1 MELHADQAGA
11 LQHVY
16 NEPSGEVQEDAM
28 ELQVA
33 AEAKPGECPFTDQ
46 AHFNAEMK
54 ATPDY
59 KAFIRAPWGKEAKKL
74 GRKIMLTF
82 HPDKFK
88 LGFPGCPV
96 SYADQFAKEFNP
108 EWSKRSERIGGTNT
122 GE

>member
-1 MELHADQAGA
+1 
-11 LQHVY
+11 
-16 NEPSGEVQEDAM
+16 
-28 ELQVA
+28 
-33 AEAKPGECPFTDQ
+33 
-46 AHFNAEMK
+46 MK

-59 KAFIRAPWGKEAKKL
+59 KTFIRAPWGKEAKKL

-88 LGFPGCPV
+88 RGFPGCPV

-108 EWSKRSERIGGTNT
+108 EWSKRSKRTAGTNM